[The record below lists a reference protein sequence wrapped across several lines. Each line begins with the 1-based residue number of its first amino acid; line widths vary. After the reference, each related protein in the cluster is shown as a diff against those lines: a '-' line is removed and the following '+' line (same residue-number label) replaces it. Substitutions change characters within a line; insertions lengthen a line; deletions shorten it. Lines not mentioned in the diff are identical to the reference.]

1 MACEPERRYHHQ
13 TDYGA
18 FSGVLLLSL
27 VTVEGMHEGHHCV
40 REDQKKDQNL
50 LIDRQNDQKDLL
62 LVVLMID
69 LLVVLFCPLLV
80 SLE

>member
-1 MACEPERRYHHQ
+1 
-13 TDYGA
+13 
-18 FSGVLLLSL
+18 
-27 VTVEGMHEGHHCV
+27 MHEGHHCV